1 MLSTAPTKERTAE
14 NIIRLNN
21 NITHIIITQNII
33 TRIITTQR
41 RKLNQTLSTGA

>member
-14 NIIRLNN
+14 NIIRHNN
-21 NITHIIITQNII
+21 NITHTIITQNII